1 MNDQLKKAI
10 SAAHTP
16 EANAKRAATMARNRA
31 AKASLAAA
39 ASLKYRDANRAE
51 EKKAAKL
58 AKVVTSIPLESIP
71 DDRPVTKLKK
81 AKVKMATLDGLTRER
96 AALEIMRLTMW
107 LAQQK

>member
-16 EANAKRAATMARNRA
+16 EANAKRAATLAAKRA
-31 AKASLAAA
+31 A
-39 ASLKYRDANRAE
+39 
-51 EKKAAKL
+51 KKAAKVG
-58 AKVVTSIPLESIP
+58 KVGKKVTSIPLESIP